1 MEREREREYV
11 YIYIER
17 ERGREGERERGQQ
30 PNESICMYVCI
41 LHLVEK
47 TSYQNKPAA
56 KFNQGSCRKVRRK
69 VCNNR
74 ANQAI
79 GQLSKSDNRTIGQLG
94 KQIQSKR
101 RPEEPSILPDC
112 SLSLT
117 GA

>member
-1 MEREREREYV
+1 MYIYIYRERERER
-11 YIYIER
+11 ER

-56 KFNQGSCRKVRRK
+56 RLIKVPAARSRRK

-79 GQLSKSDNRTIGQLG
+79 GQLSKSDNRAIGEANP
-94 KQIQSKR
+94 I
-101 RPEEPSILPDC
+101 
-112 SLSLT
+112 
-117 GA
+117 